1 MSFLSYVFLLTS
13 TIFIYY
19 PEVSGFFI
27 SSFIS
32 LYSLNTLF
40 TKTNLSWLIHES
52 IKVLEIR
59 VPIVF
64 SSVFPNNFI
73 SSYFLYFLIIDLY
86 IFIPAEIAQVLNLTE
101 ELLIPTGPQANE
113 ANAEF
118 KHNQ

>member
-13 TIFIYY
+13 IIFIYY
-19 PEVSGFFI
+19 PEVSRFFI
-27 SSFIS
+27 SFIS

-40 TKTNLSWLIHES
+40 TKTNLSWLIYES

-73 SSYFLYFLIIDLY
+73 SSYFLYFLIIDFY
-86 IFIPAEIAQVLNLTE
+86 IFIPAEILQVLNLTE

>member
-1 MSFLSYVFLLTS
+1 MSFLSYVFLLPS
-13 TIFIYY
+13 IIFIYY
-19 PEVSGFFI
+19 PEVSRFFI
-27 SSFIS
+27 SFIS

-40 TKTNLSWLIHES
+40 TKTNLSWLIYES

>member
-1 MSFLSYVFLLTS
+1 MPFLSYVFLLTS

-40 TKTNLSWLIHES
+40 TKTNLSWLIYES

-64 SSVFPNNFI
+64 SSVFPDNFI